1 MLEIPGGNMD
11 LDLILGCVVAAAALG
26 FLTVLV
32 LWSRRSIDRIAEKGY
47 KSFREIM
54 KGLRDGE

>member
-1 MLEIPGGNMD
+1 MD
-11 LDLILGCVVAAAALG
+11 LDLIAGCVMTAVALVSLTALV
-26 FLTVLV
+26 F
-32 LWSRRSIDRIAEKGY
+32 WSRRSIDRIAKMGY